1 MVSGSGDNERMTVL
15 GPGSAQFAWRTP
27 AAVVLAACLIA
38 LVGFGVRSS
47 FGLFLAPMTLD
58 RGWDRETFAF
68 AMAVQNLLW
77 GLGVPFASALADKYG
92 PARVL
97 AGGAILYALG
107 TAGMAVAGTA
117 MALHLL
123 GGILTGLGLAFTA
136 FSIALATMARVVGP
150 HRRSFALGLGTAAG
164 SVGQVVF
171 PPLGQAFIAAYGW
184 DTALVILA
192 ATVVVI
198 APLAYVLPGNADKGA
213 AATPHA
219 DQTIAEALR
228 EAARHRGFV
237 LLTLG
242 FFVCGFHVAFI
253 AVHFPAYVV
262 DLGLDAR
269 VGAYAISIVGLLNI
283 AGAFL
288 SGAVGQR
295 WSKKRGLSAI
305 YFARAIAIAAL
316 LAAPKTEAAIYTFAA
331 AMGVLWLSTVPLT
344 TGIVAQV
351 FGLRYMATL
360 FGVVFLSHQ
369 IGSFIGIWLGGYL
382 YDTTGSYDPVWWAG
396 IGLGI
401 AAAIVHLPID
411 ERPVPRLAA
420 PFR

>member
-38 LVGFGVRSS
+38 MVGFGVRSS

-97 AGGAILYALG
+97 AGGAVLYALG
-107 TAGMAVAGTA
+107 TAGMVVAGTA

-198 APLAYVLPGNADKGA
+198 APLAYVLSGNADKGA

-228 EAARHRGFV
+228 VAARPFSRAGAFAAGGRLEDAGDV
-237 LLTLG
+237 PAPPFPFSRSLMKTTLSLAVPAAASYVSLTALT
-242 FFVCGFHVAFI
+242 
-253 AVHFPAYVV
+253 PAYV
-262 DLGLDAR
+262 DILPSTLASAAAR
-269 VGAYAISIVGLLNI
+269 AC
-283 AGAFL
+283 
-288 SGAVGQR
+288 
-295 WSKKRGLSAI
+295 LSA
-305 YFARAIAIAAL
+305 
-316 LAAPKTEAAIYTFAA
+316 
-331 AMGVLWLSTVPLT
+331 G
-344 TGIVAQV
+344 
-351 FGLRYMATL
+351 
-360 FGVVFLSHQ
+360 
-369 IGSFIGIWLGGYL
+369 
-382 YDTTGSYDPVWWAG
+382 
-396 IGLGI
+396 
-401 AAAIVHLPID
+401 
-411 ERPVPRLAA
+411 
-420 PFR
+420 